1 MKRLANLPL
10 DEVDWISNKMVK
22 ELKISGA
29 VTLLDLALMS
39 PESLRQIG
47 FKEDS
52 LKMIQRAFEGFSY
65 IKKAVDVLAPSNRI
79 YLKHQKNILL
89 ALKNMK
95 KVG

>member
-79 YLKHQKNILL
+79 YLKHQKNILS
-89 ALKNMK
+89 AIKNMK
-95 KVG
+95 KVS